1 MKKVLIMAILFTGLL
16 SAANAQKSAIYAP
29 DGIALKGYDV
39 VAFFTQGKPVK
50 GSTDYSFQWNGVK
63 WLFYSNADLETF
75 KASPEKYAPQYGG
88 YCAYGTAQGH
98 KAPTQADTWTIVDH
112 KLYFNYNTQ
121 VKEMWSKNRSTFID
135 TANKNWVSL
144 KDKE

>member
-1 MKKVLIMAILFTGLL
+1 MKSVSIIVIFFAGLL
-16 SAANAQKSAIYAP
+16 STASAQKLAIYAP
-29 DGIALKGYDV
+29 DGVALKGYDV
-39 VAFFTQGKPVK
+39 VAFFTQGKPVM
-50 GSTDYSFQWNGVK
+50 GATDYSFQWNGVK
-63 WLFYSNADLETF
+63 WLFYNNADLETF

-121 VKEMWSKNRSTFID
+121 VKEMWSKNRSAFIE